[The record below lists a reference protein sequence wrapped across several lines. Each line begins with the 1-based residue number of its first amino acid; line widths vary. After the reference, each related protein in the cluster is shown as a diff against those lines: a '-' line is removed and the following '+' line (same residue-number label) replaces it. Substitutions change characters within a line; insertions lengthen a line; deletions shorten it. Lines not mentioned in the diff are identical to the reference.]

1 MSEIMNLVQTMS
13 EIIYLVNSDYSKN
26 GNYFK
31 NDKFNETQSNEIMPV
46 CQAWM
51 KSPCKLSELIMRSVL
66 PGVYTVVHKK
76 TW

>member
-46 CQAWM
+46 CQA
-51 KSPCKLSELIMRSVL
+51 
-66 PGVYTVVHKK
+66 
-76 TW
+76 